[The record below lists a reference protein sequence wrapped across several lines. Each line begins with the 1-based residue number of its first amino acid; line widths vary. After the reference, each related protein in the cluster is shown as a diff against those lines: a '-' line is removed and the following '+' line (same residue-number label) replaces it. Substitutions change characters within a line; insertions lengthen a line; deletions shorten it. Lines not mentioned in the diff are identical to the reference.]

1 MTRASLFL
9 LTLFLAPTVAS
20 AQKPIVELGAGLG
33 VNTESGGDSSR
44 TRIDPTPYASFFKGD
59 HLVIEPLFLAIR
71 SGEGETPIDFALGGY
86 IGYLFSGREVNSLL
100 LAGHLGF
107 TTDLGLTTSTTG
119 DSSNDFAVGGKVG
132 YRIPIG
138 TSVALRVEGDY
149 RRWLDSGL
157 NQFRAGIGIGWIIR
171 GKP

>member
-1 MTRASLFL
+1 MTRTSLFL

-33 VNTESGGDSSR
+33 VTTESGGDSSL
-44 TRIDPTPYASFFKGD
+44 TRIRPALIASFFKGD
-59 HLVIEPLFLAIR
+59 HLVIEPHFGLAIGSER
-71 SGEGETPIDFALGGY
+71 STDVALGGN
-86 IGYLFSGREVNSLL
+86 IGYLFSGPEANSLL

-107 TTDLGLTTSTTG
+107 TTDLGLPTSTGG

-138 TSVALRVEGDY
+138 TGAALRVEGEY

-157 NQFRAGIGIGWIIR
+157 NEFRVGIGIGWIIR